1 MLYIMNLHDKPF
13 NLIKKG
19 TKTIELRLNDEK
31 RQMIK
36 EGDLIEFNNRQ
47 TGEKIIVRIEKLY
60 KYDNFAELYYDF
72 DPISLGYAEGEGV
85 NPEDMELYYTKE
97 QQAKYGVLGIKIR
110 KI

>member
-60 KYDNFAELYYDF
+60 KYANFAELYHDF
-72 DPISLGYAEGEGV
+72 DPISLGYAEGESV

-97 QQAKYGVLGIKIR
+97 QQTKYGVLGIKIR